1 MNVIRKTLLIG
12 ACLSALTA
20 GYAEAADAGH
30 GKELYASM
38 CSSCHSVEYNGVGP
52 RHKDV
57 FGRKAGSV
65 ASYAYSPALKKA
77 LLVWDEANLDKW
89 LTDPESVAPGQKMGF
104 IVPGAADRAD
114 LIAYLK
120 TLTP

>member
-1 MNVIRKTLLIG
+1 MNVIRKTLLITV
-12 ACLSALTA
+12 CLPALA
-20 GYAEAADAGH
+20 MGDAMAADTGH
-30 GKELYASM
+30 GKELYTSM
-38 CSSCHSVEYNGVGP
+38 GSSCHSVEYNGVGP
-52 RHKDV
+52 RHGGV

-65 ASYAYSPALKKA
+65 AGYAYSPALKKA

-104 IVPGAADRAD
+104 MVPGAADRAD